1 MLTQAKTNP
10 WRFAIHRLS
19 PKWTHG
25 ISPCADFCRSGAV
38 AFRHA
43 PTFAGVD
50 PWHFAMRRLLPDGR
64 ETVPPCEENAK
75 FHFHAG
81 K

>member
-1 MLTQAKTNP
+1 MLTQAKTN
-10 WRFAIHRLS
+10 
-19 PKWTHG
+19 
-25 ISPCADFCRSGAV
+25 
-38 AFRHA
+38 
-43 PTFAGVD
+43 